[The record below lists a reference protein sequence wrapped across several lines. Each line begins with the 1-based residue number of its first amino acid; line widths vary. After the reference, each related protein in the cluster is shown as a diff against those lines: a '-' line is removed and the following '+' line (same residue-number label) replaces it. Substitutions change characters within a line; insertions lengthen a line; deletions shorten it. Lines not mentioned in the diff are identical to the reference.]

1 MRELE
6 EKTLPSP
13 HLMSIQTDINWK
25 MRKTLILWLIDVHRE
40 YRLRQETL
48 YLTINILDRVCSK
61 RAFARYQFQLLGI
74 TSLWVAAKYE
84 ENHGKV
90 PSLKALCFVCCDTY
104 RERDFLAM
112 EKVILKEIQ
121 FELGHPTPE
130 AFLKANCRFLKS
142 IEEDGRCLARYI
154 MENTLVH
161 RRFLGVRPSLIA
173 TASLMLAERILGRN
187 GWFYDDPKLIDCM
200 AQMADCMRQP
210 PNQLFIKY
218 ADTSLLS
225 VSRLAQTW
233 TEIHTRPMNPYDP
246 NTGLLTPPKEISLQN
261 LLPFKETKPPTF
273 TLLQA
278 SSAPLQPSHITAATG
293 TTGAPPSV
301 SANAAAAAAAAEA
314 LSSLHFWDLHAGR
327 GMGQH
332 FSLPSMIRAVWE

>member
-1 MRELE
+1 
-6 EKTLPSP
+6 
-13 HLMSIQTDINWK
+13 MSIQTDITWK
-25 MRKTLILWLIDVHRE
+25 MRKTLILWLIDVQRE

-104 RERDFLAM
+104 RERDFLVM
-112 EKVILKEIQ
+112 EKVILKEVG

-200 AQMADCMRQP
+200 REMADCMRAP
-210 PNQLFIKY
+210 PNQLYIKY
-218 ADTSLLS
+218 AD
-225 VSRLAQTW
+225 VSFLHVSQLAQTW
-233 TEIHTRPMNPYDP
+233 TETTHARPPMHPYDP
-246 NTGLLTPPKEISLQN
+246 TTGMLTPPKEINLPA
-261 LLPFKETKPPTF
+261 LLPTFKDTSKQPTF
-273 TLLQA
+273 AILQA
-278 SSAPLQPSHITAATG
+278 PAPSHMAG
-293 TTGAPPSV
+293 TPST
-301 SANAAAAAAAAEA
+301 STTSSSYSSNAAATAAAEA
-314 LSSLHFWDLHAGR
+314 LSSLHFWDLQASR
-327 GMGQH
+327 PIAQH
-332 FSLPSMIRAVWE
+332 FSSLPSMIRAVWE